1 MQKYLREKYADEIDQ
16 NYSYITEREGLSQ
29 EDQEILNFGNNAMKD
44 FSSKMISY
52 FKIAIDN
59 YKNSIKNKYNIESKN
74 PWVLFVITD
83 DERNVID

>member
-29 EDQEILNFGNNAMKD
+29 EDQEVLNFGNNAMKD

-52 FKIAIDN
+52 FKIAIEN
-59 YKNSIKNKYNIESKN
+59 YKNSIKIKYNIESKN